1 MASTSKHTERE
12 RHYCPIHNLCRVILG
27 QKKEGKARWVEGEDG
42 QDVGEG
48 RQNKGRVGDRRQG
61 TMEVMMGG

>member
-1 MASTSKHTERE
+1 MASTSKHSEKRE
-12 RHYCPIHNLCRVILG
+12 TLLSHSEPPQGDSWPN
-27 QKKEGKARWVEGEDG
+27 KEGKARWVEEEDG

-48 RQNKGRVGDRRQG
+48 RQNKGRVDDRRQG